1 MGSLIDYL
9 GSLIFGG
16 AILGI
21 ILNANDIASENQSI
35 YNGDMLVQ
43 EMLIQTAHLV
53 EGEFR
58 NMGVGVPE
66 NESAVLAAD
75 STGIA
80 FLYDIDRNGVP
91 DTVQYR
97 VGSPAS
103 MPGTQNE
110 LDRPLYRRVNSGP
123 VATVGVVTQFRL
135 LFMDRHGITLP
146 LPVPATKLSEIHT
159 VEITMEVQNP
169 YATLRPQ
176 GSVQS
181 GERDALYSSSLWQQ
195 TRLAAQN
202 SRR

>member
-1 MGSLIDYL
+1 MGSIIDYL

-66 NESAVLAAD
+66 NEHAVLAAD
-75 STGIA
+75 SSSIA

-91 DTVQYR
+91 DSIRYS
-97 VGSPAS
+97 VGSPDA
-103 MPGTQNE
+103 MPGTQN
-110 LDRPLYRRVNSGP
+110 
-123 VATVGVVTQFRL
+123 
-135 LFMDRHGITLP
+135 
-146 LPVPATKLSEIHT
+146 
-159 VEITMEVQNP
+159 
-169 YATLRPQ
+169 
-176 GSVQS
+176 
-181 GERDALYSSSLWQQ
+181 
-195 TRLAAQN
+195 
-202 SRR
+202 

>member
-1 MGSLIDYL
+1 MASIIDYL

-66 NESAVLAAD
+66 NEHAVLAAD
-75 STGIA
+75 STGIR
-80 FLYDIDRNGVP
+80 FLYDIDRNGTP
-91 DTVQYR
+91 DTIQYL
-97 VGSPAS
+97 VGSPAA

-110 LDRPLYRRVNSGP
+110 LDRPLYRRVNHGP
-123 VATVGVVTQFRL
+123 MATVGVVTQFHL
-135 LFMDRHGITLP
+135 LYMDRHGFLLP
-146 LPVPATKLSEIHT
+146 LPVPSNRLSEIHT

-169 YATLRPQ
+169 YATLRPK
-176 GSVQS
+176 GSVRS

>member
-1 MGSLIDYL
+1 MASIIDYL

-66 NESAVLAAD
+66 DEHAVLAAD
-75 STGIA
+75 STSIA
-80 FLYDIDRNGVP
+80 FLYDIDRDGTP
-91 DTVQYR
+91 DSVQYR

-123 VATVGVVTQFRL
+123 VATVGVVTQFHL
-135 LFMDRHGITLP
+135 SFMDRHGIVLP
-146 LPVPATKLSEIHT
+146 LPVPATRLSEIHT

-169 YATLRPQ
+169 YATLRPK
-176 GSVQS
+176 GSVQA

>member
-1 MGSLIDYL
+1 MGSIIDYL
-9 GSLIFGG
+9 GSLIFGT

-66 NESAVLAAD
+66 NEHAVLAAD
-75 STGIA
+75 SSSIA

-91 DTVQYR
+91 DSIRYS
-97 VGSPAS
+97 VGSPDA

-110 LDRPLYRRVNSGP
+110 LDRPLYRRVNNGP
-123 VATVGVVTQFRL
+123 LATVGVVTQFHL
-135 LFMDRHGITLP
+135 QFMDRHGVVLP
-146 LPVPATKLSEIHT
+146 SPVPTTRLSEIHT

-169 YATLRPQ
+169 YATLRPE
-176 GSVQS
+176 GSVRD
-181 GERDALYSSSLWQQ
+181 GERNALYSSSLWQQ